1 MCLPLLK
8 NTDKHVE
15 CPLYRRSMN
24 NLKTFAEFGLE
35 PKVLQAITELGFEE
49 ATPIQEQSI
58 PLALTGSDLIGQ
70 AQTGTGKTAAFGI
83 PLISKINRED
93 EKILALIMAPT
104 RELAIQVSEEIG
116 KLSRFKGLRS
126 LAIYGGQDIGRQIRG
141 LKKKPQIIIGT
152 PGRLL
157 DHINRKTIRLDDV
170 QTVVLDEADEMLDM
184 GFMEDIQTILKLV
197 PVERQTM
204 LFSATM
210 PPNIQRLA
218 QQFLNNPQH
227 VSVIPKQIS
236 APLIDQAYV
245 EVPERQKFEAL
256 SRLIDMESPE
266 LAIVFG
272 RTKRRVDELAEALQK
287 RGYSADG
294 LHGDLSQNQRDAVMR
309 KFRDGSIDVL
319 VATDVAARGLDVS
332 GVTHVINFD
341 LPQDPESYVH
351 RIGRTGRAGKE
362 GTAWSFVTPR
372 EIDHLHL
379 IERVTRHRITRKPL
393 PTMAEAIEGKQRVTA
408 ERLLEVVESGELN
421 EYKGISIQ
429 LLEQYDSVQLLSA
442 AMKLLTGDKKDS
454 AIELTPE
461 DPIRAKRRGGKNDIR
476 SGRKPN
482 GGYGGNRGTS
492 GGSSSGGG
500 YRGNRDNNGG
510 GSRGGYSSGGS
521 NYGSG
526 SGGYGGGYKGNR
538 DGAPARDGGA
548 NRSAE
553 RKPYTRP
560 SSTSTRPAKRE
571 DFDN

>member
-49 ATPIQEQSI
+49 ATPIQSQSI
-58 PLALTGSDLIGQ
+58 PIALTGADLIGQ

-184 GFMEDIQTILKLV
+184 GFMEDIQSILKLV
-197 PVERQTM
+197 PEERQTM

-218 QQFLNNPQH
+218 KQFLNNPQH

-236 APLIDQAYV
+236 APLIDQAYI

-272 RTKRRVDELAEALQK
+272 RTKRRVDELSEALQK

-332 GVTHVINFD
+332 GVSHVINFD

-408 ERLLEVVESGELN
+408 ERLLEVVEKGELN

-476 SGRKPN
+476 SGRRPN
-482 GGYGGNRGTS
+482 SGYGGNRGTS
-492 GGSSSGGG
+492 GG

-510 GSRGGYSSGGS
+510 GNRGGYSGGGS
-521 NYGSG
+521 SYGSG
-526 SGGYGGGYKGNR
+526 NGGYGGGYKGNR
-538 DGAPARDGGA
+538 DNANRDGGA
-548 NRSAE
+548 NRSGE

-560 SSTSTRPAKRE
+560 SGSSTRPANR
-571 DFDN
+571 DNFDN

>member
-1 MCLPLLK
+1 M
-8 NTDKHVE
+8 
-15 CPLYRRSMN
+15 
-24 NLKTFAEFGLE
+24 KTFAEFGLE

-492 GGSSSGGG
+492 GGSGSGGG